1 MKAIL
6 YVGHGTRSKKGAL
19 EAKMFIENIMK
30 KIPIQ
35 IQEMSF
41 LELTSPSIDK
51 GFHQCVA
58 RGATEIMI
66 VPIFLLSAGHMKKD
80 IPEVIGGLKKKYP
93 TVQVTIGNAFGVQK
107 EILDAL
113 AQLIILAVPDLSHD
127 DALLIVGRGSSDPDI
142 KKAFF
147 EMEEG
152 IKHRLKI
159 TEISTCYLA
168 AAKPTFQEGLHGMLA
183 KKRKRVIVI
192 PYLLFSGLLLS
203 EVTHWCQKFAS
214 KIVQVEPLSRHK
226 AIQNV
231 VIRSVLETEKVAAL
245 QV

>member
-6 YVGHGTRSKKGAL
+6 YVGHGTRSKRGAL
-19 EAKMFIENIMK
+19 EAKMFIESIMK

-51 GFHQCVA
+51 GFHQCIA

-80 IPEVIGGLKKKYP
+80 IPDVICRLKKKYP
-93 TVQVTIGNAFGVQK
+93 TVQVTIGNAFGVQT

-113 AQLIILAVPDLSHD
+113 AQLIYSAVPDLSEE
-127 DALLIVGRGSSDPDI
+127 DALLIVGRGSSDRDI
-142 KKAFF
+142 HQAFF
-147 EMEEG
+147 KIEEG
-152 IKHRLKI
+152 ISKRLKI
-159 TEISTCYLA
+159 AEISTCYLA
-168 AAKPTFQEGLHGMLA
+168 AAKPTFQEGLDGMLG
-183 KKRKRVIVI
+183 KNKKRVIVI

-203 EVTHWCQKFAS
+203 EITHWCQKFTP
-214 KIVQVEPLSRHK
+214 KIVQVEPLSRHD
-226 AIQNV
+226 AIKNI
-231 VIRSVLETEKVAAL
+231 VIRSVLETEKVTAL
-245 QV
+245 HA